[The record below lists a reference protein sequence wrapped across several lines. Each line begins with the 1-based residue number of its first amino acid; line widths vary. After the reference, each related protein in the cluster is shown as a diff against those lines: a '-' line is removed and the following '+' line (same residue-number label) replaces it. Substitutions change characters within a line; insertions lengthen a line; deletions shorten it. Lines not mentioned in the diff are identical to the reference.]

1 MLSGSAEPECR
12 PGQPVMSPVVRG
24 ADQGPVRSVA
34 IFTPA
39 DDAPRTGPTKFVAR
53 ATIHP
58 TVNGS
63 AAAGCWAGSTAV
75 N

>member
-1 MLSGSAEPECR
+1 
-12 PGQPVMSPVVRG
+12 MSPAVGG
-24 ADQGPVRSVA
+24 ADQGPMRPVT
-34 IFTPA
+34 IPTPA
-39 DDAPRTGPTKFVAR
+39 DDAPRTGPTKIVAR

-63 AAAGCWAGSTAV
+63 AAAGYWAGSTAV

>member
-12 PGQPVMSPVVRG
+12 VGQPVVRG
-24 ADQGPVRSVA
+24 AAESLARSVM
-34 IFTPA
+34 ILTPA
-39 DDAPRTGPTKFVAR
+39 DDAPRWGQTKIAAR

-63 AAAGCWAGSTAV
+63 ATAGRWTDSTAV

>member
-12 PGQPVMSPVVRG
+12 PGQPVMSPEVRG
-24 ADQGPVRSVA
+24 ADKGPMRPVT
-34 IFTPA
+34 IPTPA
-39 DDAPRTGPTKFVAR
+39 DDAPRTGPTTIVAR

-63 AAAGCWAGSTAV
+63 AAAGCWTGSTAV